1 MVKIRLS
8 RVGKKKVPFYR
19 IVAVDSRRKR
29 DGGVLET
36 IGSFDGLSGKLTKFN
51 QERMDY
57 WVSQGAVTS
66 DAVKRLHKVYTKSA
80 EKKA

>member
-36 IGSFDGLSGKLTKFN
+36 LGSFDGLSGKLTKFS

-57 WVSQGAVTS
+57 WLSQGAVIS
-66 DAVKRLHKVYTKSA
+66 DAVKKLSSVYAKSA
-80 EKKA
+80 KKSS

>member
-57 WVSQGAVTS
+57 WVSKGAVTS
-66 DAVKRLHKVYTKSA
+66 DAVKKLHKVYSRSVAKSS
-80 EKKA
+80 